1 MLAGHHPFCFLDGYS
16 GYNQIE
22 IAPEDQEKTTF
33 TCPYGTFAFRRM
45 PFGLCNASATFQRCI
60 MSMFSDL
67 VEEVMEIFMDDFT
80 VYRSSFEQCLN
91 NLETILQRYKD
102 KHLALNWEKC
112 HFMVTEGIVLGH
124 KISATGLE
132 VDRSKISIIKTL
144 APPTTVKGIRSFL
157 GHAGFYRR
165 FIKDFSKIA
174 RPLCRLLEK
183 DTKFNFDDSC
193 KASFE
198 EIKIRLVQ
206 APMMATP
213 DWDQEFE
220 VMCDASDFAMGAVL
234 GQRKEKIFRAIY
246 YASRTFNEAQENYS
260 TTEKEMLAIVF
271 ACEKFRPYILGSHV
285 IVHTDHAAI
294 KYLMS
299 KKEAKPRLIRW
310 VLLLQEFDL
319 EIKDKKGCDNVIA
332 NHLFRVEHNETEKE
346 EAELTENFPDEQ
358 LFKVSFQIP
367 WYADIV
373 NYLAYGVV
381 PQEFSYQQKRKLRT
395 NSRYYIWDDPLLF
408 KRGADMIIRRCVPES
423 EQCKI
428 LDECHAS
435 PYGGHFSGER
445 TAHKILQSGFY
456 WTTIFRDCAE
466 WVKLCDRCQKIG
478 NISCRNEMPLK
489 GIMVVKIFDVWGI
502 DFMGPFP
509 QSFGNLYILLAVD
522 YVSKW
527 VEAVACPRNDT
538 NTIVSFLQ
546 KNILSKFETPRT
558 IISDGGSHF
567 ANKIFSKLMSRYGIK
582 HLRSL
587 AYHPQTNGQ
596 AEISNREIK
605 RILEKTVSSSRKD
618 WSSKLDDA
626 LWAYRTAFKTPIG
639 MSPYRVVFGKP
650 CHLPLELEYKAM
662 WAIKKM
668 NFDFK
673 MAREERFLQL
683 NELEELRN
691 EAYDNARIYKDKTKK

>member
-1 MLAGHHPFCFLDGYS
+1 
-16 GYNQIE
+16 
-22 IAPEDQEKTTF
+22 
-33 TCPYGTFAFRRM
+33 
-45 PFGLCNASATFQRCI
+45 
-60 MSMFSDL
+60 
-67 VEEVMEIFMDDFT
+67 
-80 VYRSSFEQCLN
+80 
-91 NLETILQRYKD
+91 
-102 KHLALNWEKC
+102 
-112 HFMVTEGIVLGH
+112 
-124 KISATGLE
+124 
-132 VDRSKISIIKTL
+132 
-144 APPTTVKGIRSFL
+144 
-157 GHAGFYRR
+157 
-165 FIKDFSKIA
+165 
-174 RPLCRLLEK
+174 
-183 DTKFNFDDSC
+183 
-193 KASFE
+193 
-198 EIKIRLVQ
+198 
-206 APMMATP
+206 
-213 DWDQEFE
+213 
-220 VMCDASDFAMGAVL
+220 MCDASDFAMGAVL

-299 KKEAKPRLIRW
+299 KKEAKLRLIRW

-332 NHLFRVEHNETEKE
+332 DHLSRVEQNETEKE
-346 EAELTENFPDEQ
+346 EAELTKNFPDEQ

-373 NYLAYGVV
+373 NYLACGVV

-395 NSRYYIWDDPLLF
+395 DSRYYIWDEPLLF

-428 LDECHAS
+428 LNECHAS

-456 WTTIFRDCAE
+456 WPTIFRDCAE
-466 WVKLCDRCQKIG
+466 WVIVCDRCQKIG
-478 NISCRNEMPLK
+478 NISSKNEMPLK
-489 GIMVVKIFDVWGI
+489 GIMVVQIFDVWGI

-509 QSFGNLYILLAVD
+509 QSFGNLYILLVVD

-527 VEAVACPRNDT
+527 VEAVAYPRNDT
-538 NTIVSFLQ
+538 NTVVSFLQ
-546 KNILSKFETPRT
+546 KNILSRFGTPRT

-582 HLRSL
+582 HIRSL

-662 WAIKKM
+662 WAIKKL

-673 MAREERFLQL
+673 MAREERLLQL

-691 EAYDNARIYKDKTKK
+691 EAYDNARIYKDKTRKWHDQRILRKEFREGDQVLLFNSRLRLFPRKLKSKWSGPYTVMSSTTFGTVTLKTDAGEEFKVNGQSIIKAGKKERKTYRWFIEREKESKQQVQLRTQN